1 MSVNDKFGFGAGLV
15 ALGLAAGIILF
26 AQFFPQVFFP
36 PSVEVS
42 AAGASAKGEA
52 TKPAAAVESPH
63 RGLVV
68 PEAICDG
75 IVCVLALP
83 AGLWFFWLGA
93 RAQEDEKD
101 KRRSV

>member
-1 MSVNDKFGFGAGLV
+1 MTADDKFGIGAGLV

-26 AQFFPQVFFP
+26 AQLHPDVFFP
-36 PSVEVS
+36 STVKE
-42 AAGASAKGEA
+42 AAAETSAKGEA
-52 TKPAAAVESPH
+52 ATPAAVLESPH

-83 AGLWFFWLGA
+83 AGIFFFWLGA
-93 RAQEDEKD
+93 QAQKDEPQPA
-101 KRRSV
+101 